1 MRLKTLISIGIMVSM
16 ALLFTLS
23 ATAQNR
29 KMSTWVRQAV
39 KMQQAQQ
46 KSAEE
51 LHRASAA
58 PCYLTAFV
66 KTDNE
71 TLLADYGCKTYARLG
86 DISIATIPLTQ
97 VEALAQHP
105 AISRIEASRPAHERG
120 GVPPEVCRKMG

>member
-71 TLLADYGCKTYARLG
+71 TLLADYGCKTYA
-86 DISIATIPLTQ
+86 SY
-97 VEALAQHP
+97 E
-105 AISRIEASRPAHERG
+105 HEEFDR
-120 GVPPEVCRKMG
+120 PPEKKPEAPKASAPEDDDDDIWEK